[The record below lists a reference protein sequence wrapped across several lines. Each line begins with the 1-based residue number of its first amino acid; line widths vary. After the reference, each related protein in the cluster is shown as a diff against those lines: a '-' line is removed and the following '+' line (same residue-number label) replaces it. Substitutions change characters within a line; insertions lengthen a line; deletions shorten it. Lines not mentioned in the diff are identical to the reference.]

1 MRSFRNVYGADFE
14 TDNDGS
20 TAWICQW
27 AVSDGTN
34 EWVGKDLD
42 SYMAKLSDIMGSH
55 KKSYVYFH
63 NLKYDLEFQK
73 SVFHRMVQDYGLSMD
88 IVMRAGNPIKI
99 RFTKGEHVL
108 EIRDSLKKMP
118 GDLRSI
124 GKMIGLE
131 K

>member
-14 TDNDGS
+14 TDNDGAS
-20 TAWICQW
+20 AWICQW
-27 AVSDGTN
+27 SVSDGTN
-34 EWVGKDLD
+34 EWYGKDLD
-42 SYMAKLSDIMGSH
+42 SYMAKLSDIMGSN

-63 NLKYDLEFQK
+63 NLRYDQEFQK
-73 SVFHRMVQDYGLSMD
+73 SVFHRMVQDYGLSMEV
-88 IVMRAGNPIKI
+88 VMRAGSPIKFK
-99 RFTKGEHVL
+99 FTKGEHTL

>member
-88 IVMRAGNPIKI
+88 IVMRSGNPIKI

>member
-88 IVMRAGNPIKI
+88 IVMRSGNPIKI

-118 GDLRSI
+118 GDLRNI